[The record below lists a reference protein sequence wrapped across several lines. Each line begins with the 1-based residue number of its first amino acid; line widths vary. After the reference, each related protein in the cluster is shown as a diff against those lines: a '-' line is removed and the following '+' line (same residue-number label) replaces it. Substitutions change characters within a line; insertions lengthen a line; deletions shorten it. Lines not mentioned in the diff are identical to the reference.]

1 MLTLFVIVFLDLIG
15 FGMIIP
21 VFPFYAERTG
31 VDPASVIFFLGLYSL
46 GQLVGSPI
54 WGTLSD
60 RIGRRPVLLI
70 TLLGNAAASVM
81 LAFADSG
88 IELAISR
95 VAAGLAAGNVA
106 TAYAYATDITTDA
119 TRPRAL
125 GILGSAF
132 GLGFIAGPALGGLL
146 AGNDAGGDGLVRVAW
161 GAAVMSLIAF
171 VLTLVRLPESLSAD
185 VRASSRSRPRPR
197 LASYFARAGLREVL
211 FTTIVVISAVAM
223 FQSTFALWAAEDM
236 DMRPRTL
243 GLVYMFVGIV
253 SVLVQVWL
261 TGPLTKR
268 FGAYVLAQIGI
279 VFAAIGMFAIPFS
292 THMAT
297 LLIALGVFGLGSAIL
312 NPTFGNLV
320 AGLADA
326 HERGAALGAYQ
337 SAASFGRVIGPFT
350 AAGIATISNL
360 SWPFWVGSVVSL
372 GGIALVRGAGREA
385 ELVSQRNMSPDAQRS
400 QVSQSEAT

>member
-1 MLTLFVIVFLDLIG
+1 MLTLFIIVFLDLIG

-146 AGNDAGGDGLVRVAW
+146 AGNDTTGDGLVRVAW

-185 VRASSRSRPRPR
+185 VRATSRSRPRAR

-211 FTTIVVISAVAM
+211 LTTIVVIAAVSM
-223 FQSTFALWAAEDM
+223 FQSTFAVWAAEDM
-236 DMRPRTL
+236 SMRPRTL

-261 TGPLTKR
+261 TGPLTHR
-268 FGAYVLAQIGI
+268 FGAYLLAQIGI
-279 VFAAIGMFAIPFS
+279 VFAALGMFAIPF
-292 THMAT
+292 TNVMT
-297 LLIALGVFGLGSAIL
+297 PLLVTLGVFGVGSAIL
-312 NPTFGNLV
+312 NPTLGNLV
-320 AGLADA
+320 AGLAGA

-337 SAASFGRVIGPFT
+337 SAAAFGRVIGPL
-350 AAGIATISNL
+350 AAYGIARVANL
-360 SWPFWVGSVVSL
+360 TWPFLIGSVFSL
-372 GGIALVRGAGREA
+372 GGIALVREAGRQA
-385 ELVSQRNMSPDAQRS
+385 ELLATRNASRDAKQ
-400 QVSQSEAT
+400 E